1 MSSPRAGGM
10 YQDVSHKHTVGMGQ
24 EKWKCSP
31 ESRDPT
37 LYNPYQITTAVPH
50 TAYFPD
56 PSTLDFFSSWYMYH
70 TKKSNCLKKH
80 LKALYNHLQ
89 SSLPGDVQLN
99 LFWQKEE
106 LMIVS
111 LLTYCRMSTFIFTST
126 FQSDFSRKMG
136 AVGKRKSESPAGLS
150 GKRPLPS
157 GQVSKLWVS
166 HRTEPLYNLTWWL
179 EDSPFSPSPAG
190 WFKHPCLA
198 DCMVYSL
205 FWSSTTLSRELP
217 VSSRPLWSVLLHLV
231 QSWAKP
237 HQCWCDPNWL
247 DIVNTWFCGA
257 PSAHTL

>member
-1 MSSPRAGGM
+1 MLTWEQG
-10 YQDVSHKHTVGMGQ
+10 SHSVQPLPDHN
-24 EKWKCSP
+24 CSP
-31 ESRDPT
+31 SHSLFPWPQHPW
-37 LYNPYQITTAVPH
+37 LLFFMIHVPH
-50 TAYFPD
+50 EEKQLSEKTSE
-56 PSTLDFFSSWYMYH
+56 STLQPS
-70 TKKSNCLKKH
+70 K
-80 LKALYNHLQ
+80 
-89 SSLPGDVQLN
+89 SSLPADVQLN

-190 WFKHPCLA
+190 WFKHPCLS
-198 DCMVYSL
+198 DRMVYSL
-205 FWSSTTLSRELP
+205 FWSSTALSRELP

-237 HQCWCDPNWL
+237 HQCWCDPNWS
-247 DIVNTWFCGA
+247 DIVNTWFCRA